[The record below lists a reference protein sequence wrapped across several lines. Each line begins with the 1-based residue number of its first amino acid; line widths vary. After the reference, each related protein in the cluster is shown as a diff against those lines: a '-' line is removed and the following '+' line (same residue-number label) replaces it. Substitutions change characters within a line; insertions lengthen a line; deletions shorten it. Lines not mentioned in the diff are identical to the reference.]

1 MPFSTTT
8 DLLREAVALQ
18 RRGAVE
24 EAAARYGDVLRADPD
39 NADAHYYLG
48 MMACQ
53 AGRFD
58 EGVELARKA
67 LASGAR
73 HPHAHILLGRAL
85 GAMGRH
91 DEAIKSLQE
100 AIALAPDL
108 AIAHGHLADV
118 LSDAGR
124 KSEAIHSYDRA
135 LALTP
140 DRIEDWF
147 NRGLAL
153 HAVGRLE
160 EALGNFEWVIASK
173 PEIVLAYLERANVLF
188 RLHRNEE
195 ALASVDGA
203 LLRNPDLAEAW
214 HSRGNI
220 LCALLQYD
228 GALTA
233 YGKALALKTDLVEGW
248 LGCGNALRQCK
259 RYEEALAAYEKAL
272 AREPKITGAWLGR
285 GNVFLQ
291 LQKHEEALTAYEKAL
306 ELKSDLPEAWLGRGI
321 VLKELRRRDEALDA
335 YDKALVFAPDLTEAW
350 LGRGEV
356 LSILK
361 QHELALTAFDRALAL
376 KPDSVQAWYGRS
388 TAAQNLYQY
397 DQAFLGYHKALTL
410 DPDLNYAEG
419 FRLAMK
425 LHLCDWTELETEAAQ
440 LLARVREGKAASVPF
455 ALLPLPSTAADQLQC
470 AQSYVKNF
478 PAHRPIW
485 VGERYSHDRIRVA
498 YLSADFR
505 NHATAQLT
513 VGLFEH
519 HDKSRFE
526 VTGISIGTTDGSPVR
541 RRLESAFEHFVD
553 VKDKNEAEIA
563 NLIRNREID
572 IAVDLMGY
580 AHNWT
585 GILARR
591 AAPIQIN
598 FLGYPGTM
606 GADWIDYIIADAS
619 IIPEHHFPYY
629 AEHVVWLPDTY
640 QANDNKNP
648 VSERKPTRA
657 ECGLPETAFVFC
669 CFNNAYKILPE
680 IFDIWMRLLGARDNS
695 ALWLIETN
703 QTAAAN
709 LRREAERRGIS
720 GHRLIFAPK
729 IPVADHLAR
738 SSLADLF
745 IDTLPCNAH
754 TTGRDALWAG
764 VPLVTCL
771 GSTFASRVA
780 ASLLKSIG
788 LDELITY
795 SLEEYEALALK
806 LMREPS
812 LLASVKT
819 KLLRNRNTYPLFD
832 TVRFTRHIE
841 AAYFTMWE
849 RYQKG
854 QAPKAFAVNRIV

>member
-1 MPFSTTT
+1 MPFLTTT
-8 DLLREAVALQ
+8 DLLREALALQ
-18 RRGAVE
+18 RSGAVD

-48 MMACQ
+48 MMSCQ

-67 LASGAR
+67 LARDAL

-85 GAMGRH
+85 SAMGRY
-91 DEAIKSLQE
+91 DEAITSLQE
-100 AIALAPDL
+100 AITLAPDL
-108 AIAHGHLADV
+108 GIAHGHLADV

-140 DRIEDWF
+140 DRVEDWF

-153 HAVGRLE
+153 HAVGRLD
-160 EALGNFEWVIASK
+160 EALGSFERVIATK
-173 PEIVLAYLERANVLF
+173 PEIAQARLERANVLF

-195 ALASVDGA
+195 ALESVDGA
-203 LLRNPDLAEAW
+203 LLHDPALAEAW
-214 HSRGNI
+214 HGRGTI

-233 YGKALALKTDLVEGW
+233 YTKALALKADFVEAW
-248 LGCGNALRQCK
+248 LGCGNALRECK
-259 RYEEALAAYEKAL
+259 RYEESLAAYEKALALEPKIAGGWLGRGNVFLQLHRHEEALAAYEKAL
-272 AREPKITGAWLGR
+272 ELNADLPEVWLGR
-285 GNVFLQ
+285 GNVLN
-291 LQKHEEALTAYEKAL
+291 
-306 ELKSDLPEAWLGRGI
+306 
-321 VLKELRRRDEALDA
+321 ELRRRDEALDA
-335 YDKALVFAPDLTEAW
+335 YDKALGFAPDLTEAW
-350 LGRGEV
+350 LGRGAV
-356 LSILK
+356 FSILK
-361 QHELALTAFDRALAL
+361 QHKNALTAFDRALAL
-376 KPDSVQAWYGRS
+376 KPDSVQAWHGWS
-388 TAAQNLYQY
+388 TAAQNLCQY
-397 DQAFLGYHKALTL
+397 DQALLGYHKTLTL

-425 LHLCDWTELETEAAQ
+425 LHLCDWTELETETAQ
-440 LLARVREGKAASVPF
+440 LLARVRDGKAASVPF

-470 AQSYVKNF
+470 AQCYVKSF
-478 PAHRPIW
+478 PAHRPVW
-485 VGERYSHDRIRVA
+485 VSETYSHDRIRVA

-505 NHATAQLT
+505 NHATAYLT
-513 VGLFEH
+513 AGLFEH

-526 VTGISIGTTDGSPVR
+526 VTGISIGTADESPIR
-541 RRLESAFEHFVD
+541 RRLENAFEHFVD
-553 VKDKNEAEIA
+553 AKDKNEADIA

-572 IAVDLMGY
+572 VAVDLMGY

-585 GILARR
+585 DILARR

-606 GADWIDYIIADAS
+606 GVDWIDYIIADAT

-629 AEHVVWLPDTY
+629 TEHVVWLPDTY
-640 QANDNKNP
+640 QANDNGNP
-648 VSERKPTRA
+648 ISEYKPTRA
-657 ECGLPETAFVFC
+657 GCGLPETAFVFC
-669 CFNNAYKILPE
+669 CFNNSYKIIPE
-680 IFDIWMRLLGARDNS
+680 IFDVWMRLLSAGDNS

-703 QTAAAN
+703 QIAVTN
-709 LRREAERRGIS
+709 LRREAERRGVS
-720 GHRLIFAPK
+720 GDRLIFAPK
-729 IPVADHLAR
+729 IAMADHLAR

-745 IDTLPCNAH
+745 LDTLPCNAH
-754 TTGRDALWAG
+754 TTARDALWAG

-780 ASLLKSIG
+780 ASLLKAIG
-788 LDELITY
+788 LNELITN
-795 SLEEYEALALK
+795 SLGEYETLALK

-812 LLASVKT
+812 FLASVKT
-819 KLLRNRNTYPLFD
+819 KLKRNRNTYPLFD
-832 TVRFTRHIE
+832 TPRFTRHIE
-841 AAYFTMWE
+841 AAYATMWE

-854 QAPKAFAVNRIV
+854 QAPKAFAVNRTI